1 MTVHIEEF
9 VPVVMSQGL
18 NTEKDASFTGT
29 VTTTGT
35 VNSTGTTNLAG
46 QVNLGATAKK
56 VPTFGTTTTDLDAQ
70 SGTATI
76 AQLLGGVY
84 THNSKTGAG
93 TLITPTGAEIS
104 AGVAGVAVGTSFEV
118 FYYNRG
124 NQTVTL
130 TAGASGVTLYGTV
143 AVTTGKVAVMLFV
156 NTAANTWS
164 VYCQMG

>member
-1 MTVHIEEF
+1 MAVNIENY
-9 VPVVMSQGL
+9 VPVVKYNGL
-18 NTEKDASFTGT
+18 NTEKDVTLAGSTTVSGTLSATGT
-29 VTTTGT
+29 SSLT
-35 VNSTGTTNLAG
+35 G
-46 QVNLGATAKK
+46 QVYVGGTAKK
-56 VPTFGTTTTDLDAQ
+56 VQIFGTTTTDLDAQ

-93 TLITPTGAEIS
+93 TLTTPTGAEIS
-104 AGVAGVAVGTSFEV
+104 AGIPNVAVGSSFEV